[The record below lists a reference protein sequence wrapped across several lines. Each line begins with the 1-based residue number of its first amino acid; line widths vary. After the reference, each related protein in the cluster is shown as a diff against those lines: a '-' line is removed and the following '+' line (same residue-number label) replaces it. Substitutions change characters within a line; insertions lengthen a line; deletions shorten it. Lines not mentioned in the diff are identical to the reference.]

1 MLLGLLKTILYLLA
15 FYYIFK
21 FIGKFIMP
29 LLFKKAVSKME
40 KKMREQQGEQP
51 FTDTNVKEG
60 ETVIDKKPSPKKKS
74 KDVGE
79 YIDFEEL
86 NDE

>member
-1 MLLGLLKTILYLLA
+1 MIGVLKTIVYLFV

-29 LLFKKAVSKME
+29 LIFKKAVSTME
-40 KKMREQQGEQP
+40 KKYKAQQGQSSYSEP
-51 FTDTNVKEG
+51 KVKEG
-60 ETVIDKKPSPKKKS
+60 ETVIDKKPSPEKKS
-74 KDVGE
+74 NNVGE

>member
-1 MLLGLLKTILYLLA
+1 MIGVLKTILYLFV

-29 LLFKKAVSKME
+29 LIFRKAVSTME
-40 KKMREQQGEQP
+40 KKMREQQGQSTYSDP
-51 FTDTNVKEG
+51 KMKEG
-60 ETVIDKKPSPKKKS
+60 ETVIDKKPSPKKNS

-86 NDE
+86 DDE